1 MAATGVDKDR
11 PRAMTSTTYLGL
23 LLVGIQVLGFVAA
36 IHAVL
41 TVRTAQ
47 GAIAWATS
55 LVFMPY
61 LTLLPYLVFGRSRF
75 DAYIEARRQANREMH
90 LAAAEL
96 DWRPW
101 VEEALAA
108 RQVSGYKGLKALV
121 RMTRTP
127 TLANNRVR
135 LLVNGEASFEAM
147 FKAISAARQVILV
160 QFFIVRDDASASASS
175 NCCWNVRPT
184 ASRCSSSRHRQL
196 RAAAP
201 LCRAAAPGRRAD
213 AWLQH
218 RQRHAQP
225 LPGDFRNHRKVVV
238 VDGECGFVGGHNVG
252 VEYLG
257 EKPPL
262 APWRDTHMELRGPA
276 VACLQESFA
285 EDWYWA
291 THSLP
296 PLILP
301 PQYDSEGALCQV
313 VASGPADAQETCSLF
328 FVEMINAAHERVWIT
343 SPYFVPDEAVMA
355 ALRLAVLR
363 GVDVRLLI
371 PSRPDH
377 RTVYAAS
384 SLYALEAIRAG
395 VKVFRYQPGF
405 LHQKVVL
412 VDRDTAAVGSANL
425 DNRSFRL
432 NFEVMVVTVDEGFAG
447 EVEAML
453 EADFAESLEFTPED
467 RRSVRRL
474 QQLGMRVARLVS
486 PIL

>member
-160 QFFIVRDDASASASS
+160 QFFIVRDDA
-175 NCCWNVRPT
+175 
-184 ASRCSSSRHRQL
+184 L
-196 RAAAP
+196 
-201 LCRAAAPGRRAD
+201 G
-213 AWLQH
+213 
-218 RQRHAQP
+218 QR
-225 LPGDFRNHRKVVV
+225 
-238 VDGECGFVGGHNVG
+238 
-252 VEYLG
+252 
-257 EKPPL
+257 
-262 APWRDTHMELRGPA
+262 
-276 VACLQESFA
+276 
-285 EDWYWA
+285 
-291 THSLP
+291 
-296 PLILP
+296 
-301 PQYDSEGALCQV
+301 
-313 VASGPADAQETCSLF
+313 
-328 FVEMINAAHERVWIT
+328 
-343 SPYFVPDEAVMA
+343 
-355 ALRLAVLR
+355 
-363 GVDVRLLI
+363 
-371 PSRPDH
+371 
-377 RTVYAAS
+377 
-384 SLYALEAIRAG
+384 
-395 VKVFRYQPGF
+395 
-405 LHQKVVL
+405 
-412 VDRDTAAVGSANL
+412 
-425 DNRSFRL
+425 
-432 NFEVMVVTVDEGFAG
+432 
-447 EVEAML
+447 
-453 EADFAESLEFTPED
+453 
-467 RRSVRRL
+467 
-474 QQLGMRVARLVS
+474 
-486 PIL
+486 

>member
-1 MAATGVDKDR
+1 MMAATGVDKDR

-160 QFFIVRDDASASASS
+160 QFFIVRDDALGQ
-175 NCCWNVRPT
+175 RLQ
-184 ASRCSSSRHRQL
+184 QL
-196 RAAAP
+196 LLERAANGVEVFF
-201 LCRAAAPGRRAD
+201 LYD
-213 AWLQH
+213 AIGSHALPH
-218 RQRHAQP
+218 RFVERLRQGGVQVHGFSTGSGMLNRFQVN
-225 LPGDFRNHRKVVV
+225 FRNHRKVVV
-238 VDGECGFVGGHNVG
+238 VDGECGFVGG
-252 VEYLG
+252 
-257 EKPPL
+257 
-262 APWRDTHMELRGPA
+262 
-276 VACLQESFA
+276 
-285 EDWYWA
+285 
-291 THSLP
+291 
-296 PLILP
+296 
-301 PQYDSEGALCQV
+301 
-313 VASGPADAQETCSLF
+313 
-328 FVEMINAAHERVWIT
+328 IT
-343 SPYFVPDEAVMA
+343 S
-355 ALRLAVLR
+355 
-363 GVDVRLLI
+363 
-371 PSRPDH
+371 
-377 RTVYAAS
+377 AS
-384 SLYALEAIRAG
+384 STSARSRRWRPGATPTWNCAGRRWRACRRASPRTG
-395 VKVFRYQPGF
+395 TGRP
-405 LHQKVVL
+405 
-412 VDRDTAAVGSANL
+412 TAC
-425 DNRSFRL
+425 
-432 NFEVMVVTVDEGFAG
+432 
-447 EVEAML
+447 
-453 EADFAESLEFTPED
+453 
-467 RRSVRRL
+467 RR
-474 QQLGMRVARLVS
+474 
-486 PIL
+486 